1 MKSKINDSPICILV
15 KDQNIFCCPEI
26 PSAVDKGKILRQNE
40 DLASQGYRVIA
51 IASGEI
57 ELPK

>member
-26 PSAVDKGKILRQNE
+26 PSAVDKGKILKTRTSMDDNTVQSYFLFE
-40 DLASQGYRVIA
+40 DIA
-51 IASGEI
+51 YQ
-57 ELPK
+57 